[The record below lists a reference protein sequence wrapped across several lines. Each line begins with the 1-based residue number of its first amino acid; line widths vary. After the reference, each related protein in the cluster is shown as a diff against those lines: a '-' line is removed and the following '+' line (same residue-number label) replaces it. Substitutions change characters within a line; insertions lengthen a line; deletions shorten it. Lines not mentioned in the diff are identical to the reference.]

1 MPVIDDDD
9 DDSKGDDEEGD
20 AKGFNDEDFLLD
32 FELSDDDIRLF
43 LDSNEV
49 DDVVSSPT
57 QTEGNTNIFKLPLQ
71 MPAQMGEVIAQLD
84 STSRIPPRAIA
95 TPNIIS
101 SKVILKSLNPP
112 NSH

>member
-57 QTEGNTNIFKLPLQ
+57 
-71 MPAQMGEVIAQLD
+71 
-84 STSRIPPRAIA
+84 
-95 TPNIIS
+95 
-101 SKVILKSLNPP
+101 
-112 NSH
+112 